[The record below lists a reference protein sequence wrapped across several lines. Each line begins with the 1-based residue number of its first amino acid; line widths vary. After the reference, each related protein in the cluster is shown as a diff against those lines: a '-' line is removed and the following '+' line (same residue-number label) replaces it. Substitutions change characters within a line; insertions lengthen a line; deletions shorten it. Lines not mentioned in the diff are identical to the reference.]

1 MASVTTK
8 KMPAFEV
15 LLSER
20 EAVQLREMLEY
31 LSVQALPT
39 RVVRDT
45 ALLEYLLDNLPE
57 A

>member
-31 LSVQALPT
+31 LSVQALLT